1 MLLYCKAHIRVPGQW
16 ILSTAPTAL
25 NRRHELKTYNE
36 EKILA
41 LDLNTEKKTNNKME
55 KTILQEERV
64 QLPRRDS
71 GRCRSPSKQK
81 GLNAQNAPGLN
92 REYWQIDVKKIEA
105 ITR

>member
-25 NRRHELKTYNE
+25 NRRLELKTYNE

-55 KTILQEERV
+55 KTIL
-64 QLPRRDS
+64 
-71 GRCRSPSKQK
+71 
-81 GLNAQNAPGLN
+81 
-92 REYWQIDVKKIEA
+92 
-105 ITR
+105 